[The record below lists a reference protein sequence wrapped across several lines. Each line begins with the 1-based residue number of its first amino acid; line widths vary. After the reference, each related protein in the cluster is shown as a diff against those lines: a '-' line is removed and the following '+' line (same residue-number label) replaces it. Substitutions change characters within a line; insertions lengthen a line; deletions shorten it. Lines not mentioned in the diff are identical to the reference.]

1 VFPGGFRSHLDAD
14 APVGVNQRPEP
25 LRRAGDAHVR
35 SGVEVSDTR
44 AGRSEAEG
52 LAAAKLCD
60 DLRYFAVRGKSY
72 KYEQIIMKVH
82 NVDEQEGG
90 ALRVTAERGGER
102 KLRPAGHRT
111 YMLKYLYKRSLKT
124 KRSPVR

>member
-1 VFPGGFRSHLDAD
+1 LMPMLPSGLTSGRSLCVEPATPMSAPGWRSA
-14 APVGVNQRPEP
+14 
-25 LRRAGDAHVR
+25 
-35 SGVEVSDTR
+35 TR
-44 AGRSEAEG
+44 ARGGVRRRDSPAPN
-52 LAAAKLCD
+52 LCD